1 MMQMPERGSKARWA
15 ALLCG
20 ITIFLWLGPEDNHVW
35 PVVLLST
42 LASVLM
48 VSLWVMQRYGGRTLT
63 GTEVARLSIIGG
75 ALTGL
80 ITSPVTALL
89 MLLKNARHA
98 HFTPD
103 FLPQQMLAMLERA
116 PLWAVAGGFAGAGL
130 ALLLIGLLTVF
141 QNPSNCTAQTSKNGS
156 MP

>member
-1 MMQMPERGSKARWA
+1 MMQIPERGAKARWA

-20 ITIFLWLGPEDNHVW
+20 IIIFLWLGPEDNHVW

-42 LASVLM
+42 FASALM
-48 VSLWVMQRYGGRTLT
+48 VSFWMMRRYGGQTLT
-63 GTEVARLSIIGG
+63 GTEVVRLSIIGG

-80 ITSPVTALL
+80 STSPVSALL

-103 FLPQQMLAMLERA
+103 FLPQQMLAILERA
-116 PLWAVAGGFAGAGL
+116 PVWAVAGGFAGAGL
-130 ALLLIGLLTVF
+130 AVLWIGLQTTL
-141 QNPSNCTAQTSKNGS
+141 QNPSDSTTRTSKNES